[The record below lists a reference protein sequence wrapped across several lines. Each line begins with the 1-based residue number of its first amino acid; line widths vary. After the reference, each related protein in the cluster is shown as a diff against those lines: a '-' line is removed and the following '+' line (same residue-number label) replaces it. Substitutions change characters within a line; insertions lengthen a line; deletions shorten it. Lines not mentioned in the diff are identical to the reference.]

1 MLVFKG
7 KTAKFYLRS
16 VRNIHGP
23 VRGRYKLMWPEFRS
37 QYLAKIRSAQDE
49 AEANLMAAKFVA
61 TLLTEWN
68 VTYPQDYPVEALRGQ
83 PVPITAETLLNEC
96 YQPTYVRLVNVVTG
110 MAECD
115 IDPDDSVDDQLKTA
129 SRQAKDADEL
139 LRLLAEADTEKLG
152 N

>member
-16 VRNIHGP
+16 VRNVHGP

-37 QYLAKIRSAQDE
+37 QYLSKIRSASGENE
-49 AEANLMAAKFVA
+49 AELMAAKFVA
-61 TLLTEWN
+61 TLMTEWN
-68 VTYPQDYPVEALRGQ
+68 VTYPDDYPDVSLRGK

-96 YQPTYVRLVNVVTG
+96 FQPTYVRLVNVVTG

-115 IDPDDSVDDQLKTA
+115 VDPDDSVDDQLKTA
-129 SRQAKDADEL
+129 SKQSKDADEL
-139 LRLLAEADTEKLG
+139 LRMLAEADNEKVG